1 MPKLV
6 NKFSISQQRKSV
18 INHKID
24 NLIIFFKG
32 IIPSLKPLTHFMIN

>member
-6 NKFSISQQRKSV
+6 KKFSISQQRKSV

-24 NLIIFFKG
+24 NLIIFLKVLFQ
-32 IIPSLKPLTHFMIN
+32 ISISLTYQT